1 MPWLLNLISSNK
13 HFLIEKCYL
22 IGKSFMVVTEEEVFY
37 QAQTCRFFMFCICLN
52 GCEQT
57 KMFSSKSKKDHFFF
71 IHIFLSLFVMK
82 CNSCFLFTTG
92 WTMKNR
98 NKRMLLHPFCIY
110 ISNLKKTKLLHLH
123 ANCVKTRCNI
133 FA

>member
-1 MPWLLNLISSNK
+1 MKLISLNK
-13 HFLIEKCYL
+13 HFIIKTMLFNPRN
-22 IGKSFMVVTEEEVFY
+22 FMVLTAEEVFY
-37 QAQTCRFFMFCICLN
+37 QAQTCRFFIFCICLN
-52 GCEQT
+52 SCEQT
-57 KMFSSKSKKDHFFF
+57 KIFFRKQPYLFF

-123 ANCVKTRCNI
+123 ANFVKTRCNI